1 MAIDPNSI
9 NNLYRKEL
17 TKVYSDL
24 DYGLKKDA
32 AGNIIIITNND
43 VISQSIKTILSTSKG
58 ERIMLPEFGS
68 NLKEYIFEPLD
79 ISTGELIILEV
90 EEALERWEDRIS
102 IIDVR
107 VEEEPDDNI
116 IKITVD
122 YSVNETGEV
131 GNFIGRIK
139 Q

>member
-131 GNFIGRIK
+131 SNFIGRIK